1 MVDKIDPTNMSSVE
15 YGQSLLERKYKQ
27 EEKFAEEAR
36 KDRKINYAM
45 QVLGGVDNL
54 IKERAARNVL
64 ERNSQLDQDIIRERA
79 EFNKLQKIY
88 NDQSEWRKYEELGP
102 TAVYGY
108 ARQLANT
115 DLTNMYGDPK
125 TLPVDGEIRADYDK
139 DLKRMTEQYYNNYI
153 NNKVTMPFET
163 VEEYVAPL
171 EALKNKQVPSGL
183 LDIAL
188 RKTGLREDKGEQIK
202 LEIANRRKSYDDRLS
217 ERKDVKGSVDNLT
230 DEDKLRLLR
239 TPPPVKST
247 VEYET
252 TIKNGLGQ
260 EVSAIGIKTTVG
272 NDTRITGYRFPGS
285 NEVVSVTQFHGS
297 TKKGAE
303 MLLNM
308 AESKIRKMEG
318 MEDATKRQIQNYIFA
333 NPEQFPDLKAQ
344 MYTHG
349 LVIQRVTAFDS
360 NEEGYSG
367 IAKGAVSNIRNN
379 PAHPS
384 YDAVTTMKDIQ
395 REALAIGILE
405 SMKAINEYGR
415 INEDGTITYL
425 NDVDSIVSLAT
436 AEQLEG
442 VSFAERGMRD
452 DVAIYKMVTPRS
464 LNPPF
469 ETLEPEE
476 GDTPETLK
484 SKGTRVINSLL
495 SEQNFLDADYPER
508 RELVD
513 RVEGIYKIEFDV
525 PSELLNP
532 PATPLVDEVDEVDIF
547 GPPKPTLDEQV
558 EDLRRPRDDLL
569 RPDGTE
575 KDPTGFLGPIRNNVT
590 GEIMSEVSMGI
601 GPKDNQTLI
610 PLLVPTLTEEEIE
623 TLQNMK
629 LKGNV
634 ANIPQSIKD
643 KAVRHA
649 QEREEKGLSPFYGS
663 DDFLPL
669 TGDEDFDSFRVGSE
683 MLLLDDE
690 GLTDQEAQ
698 ELLDK
703 QKEMLSPSRPEFR
716 ELTKEELAQQ
726 RKEERDAATL
736 RRQEERDARISEEDK
751 TRLAKE
757 KEIKDN
763 IKESVK
769 TFLNND
775 PEMNRI
781 KMYAD
786 GTLSKNQ
793 KPKPTSPLGEL
804 LSRYGLED
812 MSREEIKRW
821 LIEQIETKYSP
832 SDIQEELAKGNP
844 VFVGDYRDV

>member
-1 MVDKIDPTNMSSVE
+1 MVDKIDPTNQTSVE
-15 YGQSLLERKYKQ
+15 YGQSLLKRKYEQ

-54 IKERAARNVL
+54 IKERYARNVA
-64 ERNSQLDQDIIRERA
+64 ERNAGLDQDIIRERA

-88 NDQSEWRKYEELGP
+88 DDQSEWRKYEKLGP

-115 DLTNMYGDPK
+115 DLTNMYGDIK

-139 DLKRMTEQYYNNYI
+139 DLIRMTNQYYDNYI

-163 VEEYVAPL
+163 VEEYIAPL

-188 RKTGLREDKGEQIK
+188 RKTGLRKEDARSALETEISTRKASYADK
-202 LEIANRRKSYDDRLS
+202 LA
-217 ERKDVKGSVDNLT
+217 ERKGVKGSVDNLT

-285 NEVVSVTQFHGS
+285 NEVVSLTQFHGS

-303 MLLNM
+303 MLLNR

-349 LVIQRVTAFDS
+349 LVIPRVTAFDS
-360 NEEGYSG
+360 NEEGYRG
-367 IAKGAVSNIRNN
+367 IAEGAVSNIKNN
-379 PAHPS
+379 PNHPS
-384 YDAVTTMKDIQ
+384 YDAVKTMTDVQ
-395 REALAIGILE
+395 RDALATGILE

-415 INEDGTITYL
+415 INEDGTIIYL
-425 NDVDSIVSLAT
+425 NDVESIVSLAT

-442 VSFAERGMRD
+442 VSFAGRGMRD

-464 LNPPF
+464 ERVDF

-484 SKGTRVINSLL
+484 SKGTRVINSLI
-495 SEQNFLDADYPER
+495 SEQSFLDADYPKR
-508 RELVD
+508 RELVEK
-513 RVEGIYKIEFDV
+513 VEGLYKTEFDV

-558 EDLRRPRDDLL
+558 EDLRRPRPEGVQL
-569 RPDGTE
+569 E
-575 KDPTGFLGPIRNNVT
+575 
-590 GEIMSEVSMGI
+590 
-601 GPKDNQTLI
+601 
-610 PLLVPTLTEEEIE
+610 
-623 TLQNMK
+623 
-629 LKGNV
+629 
-634 ANIPQSIKD
+634 
-643 KAVRHA
+643 
-649 QEREEKGLSPFYGS
+649 
-663 DDFLPL
+663 L
-669 TGDEDFDSFRVGSE
+669 TGDEDFDAVRAADE
-683 MLLLDDE
+683 MLLADE
-690 GLTDQEAQ
+690 GPTVQDAQ
-698 ELLDK
+698 DFLDREK
-703 QKEMLSPSRPEFR
+703 DLLSPSRPEFR
-716 ELTKEELAQQ
+716 KLTREELAQQ
-726 RKEERDAATL
+726 RKEEREEL
-736 RRQEERDARISEEDK
+736 VQQRKEEREASRLSRKEAREYARSPEGKAESEKKTRELEDRITNYVYDKYLDPQRNDIARIQKYVDGKINKNKKPSPNTTLGK
-751 TRLAKE
+751 ALA
-757 KEIKDN
+757 N
-763 IKESVK
+763 
-769 TFLNND
+769 
-775 PEMNRI
+775 
-781 KMYAD
+781 
-786 GTLSKNQ
+786 
-793 KPKPTSPLGEL
+793 
-804 LSRYGLED
+804 YGLED
-812 MSREEIKRW
+812 MTREEIKRW
-821 LIEQIETKYSP
+821 LIAQKET
-832 SDIQEELAKGNP
+832 
-844 VFVGDYRDV
+844 